1 MSVSADS
8 TVCLNDG
15 QGNLLVYSAD
25 LQSLKWQRSIPSSVY
40 LNPPLCKEG
49 TMVLTQAGFTL
60 IGLQFVQPLAPVADF
75 RCSSRRIGAGQ
86 PLDFF
91 DQSSFLPT
99 GWQWQ
104 FPGSVQG
111 NAAVQHPTGIVYT
124 APGIFPVSLT
134 VQNAQGSDSITKT
147 CYLEVMNTTGL
158 TEAGMTTL
166 QVFPNP
172 AHQFIR
178 MNTGRAMTNTGV
190 EILDMK
196 GSTVLTAVIRDEQQE
211 IDISTLPVGAY
222 LLRLTSYGV
231 PTVRFIRQ

>member
-1 MSVSADS
+1 
-8 TVCLNDG
+8 
-15 QGNLLVYSAD
+15 
-25 LQSLKWQRSIPSSVY
+25 
-40 LNPPLCKEG
+40 
-49 TMVLTQAGFTL
+49 
-60 IGLQFVQPLAPVADF
+60 
-75 RCSSRRIGAGQ
+75 
-86 PLDFF
+86 
-91 DQSSFLPT
+91 
-99 GWQWQ
+99 
-104 FPGSVQG
+104 
-111 NAAVQHPTGIVYT
+111 
-124 APGIFPVSLT
+124 
-134 VQNAQGSDSITKT
+134 
-147 CYLEVMNTTGL
+147 MNTTGL